1 MRGGEGFSLPSSG
14 WSDPGGPLHRRTAA
28 LLRAGYLILAGWVIA
43 AAVQFQYLT
52 MRQAGKAAPP
62 PASQARG
69 RAGASAS
76 QEQLPEKATKGAI
89 GRWRKAVRHFWAGEN
104 IYLPVGQAVQ
114 GGVALHP
121 NMPFVVILLTPFAY
135 LPIWAMALGFNL
147 LKLAT
152 IAAAVF
158 LCVRLAGQANWR
170 TPQWAVLL
178 ALLWSVKPIVADI
191 QHGNTNVFVLGA
203 LALHLWLYR
212 RGWDLASGAAL
223 APAVC
228 LKLTPALFLGY
239 WLYQRNWRL
248 LAGAVAALLLLVAV
262 IPPAAV
268 GPAHGLE
275 LTRTWWDNLVVP
287 GGVEGSWY
295 PIHVNQSII
304 GVVGRYFLDGPGG
317 DIFWG
322 PDDNPYS
329 SQKEHGWI
337 TLVALAEWGTKLIVR
352 ILQLALLAGAA
363 WAIGWRKLP
372 RDDARR
378 MLHYA
383 LVLLGMMLLNQRTWG
398 HHAAVLLIANFGI
411 WQAIASGNIS
421 PPARRWALGLAI
433 AAGACMWLN
442 AGGAWVALAWLA
454 GRSVEVGKAWA
465 DRLDAYG
472 PTFYYFLLLFIAATI
487 LAGALR
493 RSRAPDAQSCGL
505 DASGR

>member
-1 MRGGEGFSLPSSG
+1 V
-14 WSDPGGPLHRRTAA
+14 
-28 LLRAGYLILAGWVIA
+28 LRAAYVILAVWLIA
-43 AAVQFQYLT
+43 VVVQFQYGT
-52 MRQAGKAAPP
+52 MRRAAKMPP
-62 PASQARG
+62 PAAVEVRA
-69 RAGASAS
+69 AGAATLP
-76 QEQLPEKATKGAI
+76 EEHLPEKTHKGAI

-104 IYLPVGQAVQ
+104 IYLQVGQAEPP
-114 GGVALHP
+114 GVALHP

-135 LPIWAMALGFNL
+135 LPAWAMALCFNL
-147 LKLAT
+147 VKLAT

-158 LCVRLAGQANWR
+158 LCVRLAGHANWR
-170 TPQWAVLL
+170 ASQWAVLL
-178 ALLWSVKPIVADI
+178 ALLWSVKPIVGDI

-203 LALHLWLYR
+203 VVAHLWWYR

-223 APAVC
+223 ALAVC
-228 LKLTPALFLGY
+228 LKLTPALFLVY

-248 LAGAVAALLLLVAV
+248 LVGAVAALLLLVAV
-262 IPPAAV
+262 TPLPAV

-287 GGVEGSWY
+287 GGVEGTWY

-337 TLVALAEWGTKLIVR
+337 TLLVLPEQSAKLIVR
-352 ILQLALLAGAA
+352 ILQVALLAGAA

-372 RDDARR
+372 RDDGRR
-378 MLHYA
+378 TLHYA
-383 LVLLGMMLLNQRTWG
+383 LVVLGMMLLNQRTWE

-421 PPARRWALGLAI
+421 PPARRWAIGLVLT
-433 AAGACMWLN
+433 AGASLWLN
-442 AGGAWVALAWLA
+442 AEGAWAALAWLA
-454 GRSVEVGKAWA
+454 GRSLKTGKGWA

-472 PTFYYFLLLFIAATI
+472 PTFYYFLLLFLATVI
-487 LAGALR
+487 LARALR
-493 RSRAPDAQSCGL
+493 YRQAPYAQPGDWL
-505 DASGR
+505 ASG